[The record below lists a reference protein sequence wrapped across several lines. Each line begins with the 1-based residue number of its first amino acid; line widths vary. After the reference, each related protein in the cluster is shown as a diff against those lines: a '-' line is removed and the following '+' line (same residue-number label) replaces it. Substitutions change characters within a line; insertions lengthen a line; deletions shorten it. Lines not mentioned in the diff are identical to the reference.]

1 MEVKC
6 KGRGNSAQ
14 PFREPETSISHL
26 LHQRLT
32 ALELA
37 ILHPNGEQGFG
48 KAAGDYT
55 LVKQFPLQADLV
67 KEDRVGN
74 IFQNGNFSPPF

>member
-14 PFREPETSISHL
+14 HFREPEMSISHL

-32 ALELA
+32 APESA
-37 ILHPNGEQGFG
+37 ILHPKGEQGFD
-48 KAAGDYT
+48 KAAVD
-55 LVKQFPLQADLV
+55 
-67 KEDRVGN
+67 
-74 IFQNGNFSPPF
+74 